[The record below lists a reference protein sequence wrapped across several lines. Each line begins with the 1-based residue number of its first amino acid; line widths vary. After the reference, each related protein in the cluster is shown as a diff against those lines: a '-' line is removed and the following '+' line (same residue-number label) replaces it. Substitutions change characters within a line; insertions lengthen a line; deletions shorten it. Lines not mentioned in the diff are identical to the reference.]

1 MSTTQ
6 TCTKYDLRKVEEV
19 YYDVK
24 IRGLTP
30 NGESVADQG
39 IERLKINATQKN
51 DKKKM
56 KRSEWNGENGKKRR
70 KIVVPSFFA
79 ITAITLARF
88 KKSMQNKDNN

>member
-1 MSTTQ
+1 M
-6 TCTKYDLRKVEEV
+6 KYDLRKVEEV

-24 IRGLTP
+24 IRGLKP

-56 KRSEWNGENGKKRR
+56 KRSEWNGEKGKKRR

-79 ITAITLARF
+79 HNCHHISKVQEIIAKQR
-88 KKSMQNKDNN
+88 Q